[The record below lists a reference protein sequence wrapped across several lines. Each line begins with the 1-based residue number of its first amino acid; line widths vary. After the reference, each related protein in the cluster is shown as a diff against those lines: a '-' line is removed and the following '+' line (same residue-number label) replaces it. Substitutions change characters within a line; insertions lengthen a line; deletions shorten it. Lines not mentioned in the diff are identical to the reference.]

1 MEVKIEIKSLL
12 GTVLFE
18 LTKENNTLRDTIE
31 EAVKRG
37 AYLGGADLGGAD
49 LGGAYLG
56 GADLRGANLGGADL
70 GGADLRGANLG
81 GADLGGADLGGA
93 DLGGADLGG
102 AGKISKAEDILIVGN
117 IGSRLGYT
125 HIYNTDNGIF
135 VKCGCFFGAIEEF
148 AEKVKQTHG
157 NNEHAKAYAAL
168 IDFAKAKFNISE

>member
-93 DLGGADLGG
+93 DLGGA
-102 AGKISKAEDILIVGN
+102 GKISKAEDILIVGN

>member
-56 GADLRGANLGGADL
+56 GADLRGAN
-70 GGADLRGANLG
+70 
-81 GADLGGADLGGA
+81 
-93 DLGGADLGG
+93 LGGADLGG